1 MLANWIHIAIVHVA
15 VLGTPFLAYRAW
27 CHRSASMDEAPW
39 KSTYTWLIILVIV
52 TSIAYFTGPDAA
64 DWTKQILEGYSQDQV
79 EDHALWG
86 RISFVIHGL
95 TGLLGVMGWA
105 SILQEEIPDPRIGK
119 LIIAL
124 LVINTVVIFYTAHL
138 GGLIR
143 RTDLM
148 F

>member
-1 MLANWIHIAIVHVA
+1 MLANWIHIAIVHFA
-15 VLGTPFLAYRAW
+15 VLGTPILAYRAW
-27 CHRSASMDEAPW
+27 AHRSASMDEASW
-39 KSTYTWLIILVIV
+39 KTTYTWLIVLVIV
-52 TSIAYFTGPDAA
+52 TCVAYFTGPEAA
-64 DWTKQILEGYSQDQV
+64 DWTKQILESYSQDQV

-105 SILQEEIPDPRIGK
+105 SILQEEIPHQRIGK
-119 LIIAL
+119 VIIIL
-124 LVINTVVIFYTAHL
+124 LMINTLVIFYTAHL

-143 RTDLM
+143 RMDLL

>member
-27 CHRSASMDEAPW
+27 SHRSASMDEAPW

-105 SILQEEIPDPRIGK
+105 SILQEEIPDSRIGK